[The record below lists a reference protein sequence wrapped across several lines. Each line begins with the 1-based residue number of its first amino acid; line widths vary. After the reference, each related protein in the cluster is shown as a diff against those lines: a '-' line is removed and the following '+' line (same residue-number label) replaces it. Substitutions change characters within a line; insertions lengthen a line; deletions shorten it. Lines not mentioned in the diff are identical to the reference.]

1 MAQNFLTLPIIPQPF
16 ANGGSHA
23 DIPND
28 ATMTNRASYQEGFP
42 EKTSLPITDDPS
54 TTGIP
59 PNRLDFNGLGYIA
72 TAFAFALQQGK
83 FWSFDVNV
91 ANAIGGYPKG
101 AVLWV
106 KDSVGM
112 PLYMV
117 QSLIANN
124 TYNFLTTPSYIDG
137 EKWQK
142 ISINPLGDSMIGTLD
157 DVNAPQIRNIE
168 IVETEPETGVDGT
181 IYAIVED

>member
-23 DIPND
+23 DFPNN
-28 ATMTNRASYQEGFP
+28 ATGTNRASFQEGWG
-42 EKTSLPITDDPS
+42 EITSTPISD
-54 TTGIP
+54 GGVP

-137 EKWQK
+137 AKWQK
-142 ISINPLGDSMIGTLD
+142 ISINPLGDSMVGTLD
-157 DVNAPQIRNIE
+157 DVNAPQIRNIA
-168 IVETEPETGVDGT
+168 IVEQEPETGVNGT
-181 IYAIVED
+181 IYAILKE

>member
-23 DIPND
+23 DFPNN
-28 ATMTNRASYQEGFP
+28 ATGTNRASFQEGWG
-42 EKTSLPITDDPS
+42 EITSTPIGD
-54 TTGIP
+54 GGLP

-137 EKWQK
+137 VKWQK
-142 ISINPLGDSMIGTLD
+142 ISINPLGDSMVGTLD
-157 DVNAPQIRNIE
+157 DVKAPQIRNIA
-168 IVETEPETGVDGT
+168 IVEQEPETGVDGT
-181 IYAIVED
+181 IYAILKE

>member
-23 DIPND
+23 DFPNN
-28 ATMTNRASYQEGFP
+28 ATGTNRASFQEGWG
-42 EKTSLPITDDPS
+42 EITSTPISD
-54 TTGIP
+54 GGVP

-106 KDSVGM
+106 KDSAGM

-137 EKWQK
+137 VKWQK
-142 ISINPLGDSMIGTLD
+142 ISINPLGDSMVGTLD
-157 DVNAPQIRNIE
+157 DVNVPQIRNIA
-168 IVETEPETGVDGT
+168 IVGQEPETGVNGT
-181 IYAIVED
+181 IYAILKE

>member
-23 DIPND
+23 DIPNA
-28 ATMTNRASYQEGFP
+28 ATGTNRASFQEGWG
-42 EKTSLPITDDPS
+42 EITSTPIGD
-54 TTGIP
+54 GGLP

-137 EKWQK
+137 AKWQK
-142 ISINPLGDSMIGTLD
+142 ISINPLGDSMVGTLG
-157 DVNAPQIRNIE
+157 DVNAPQIRNIA
-168 IVETEPETGVDGT
+168 IVEQEPETGVNGT
-181 IYAIVED
+181 IYAILKE

>member
-28 ATMTNRASYQEGFP
+28 ATGTNRASFQEGWG
-42 EKTSLPITDDPS
+42 EITSTPIGD
-54 TTGIP
+54 GGVP

-83 FWSFDVNV
+83 FWSFDVSV

-137 EKWQK
+137 AKWQK

-157 DVNAPQIRNIE
+157 DVNAPQIRNIQ
-168 IVETEPETGVDGT
+168 IVNEEPETGVDGT
-181 IYAIVED
+181 IYAIVEA

>member
-16 ANGGSHA
+16 ANGGA
-23 DIPND
+23 RAEIPND
-28 ATMTNRASYQEGFP
+28 ATTDNRASFQTGWNEV
-42 EKTSLPITDDPS
+42 TSTPINQG
-54 TTGIP
+54 GIP
-59 PNRLDFNGLGYIA
+59 PNRLDFNALGYIA
-72 TAFAFALQQGK
+72 TAYAFALQQGK
-83 FWSFDVNV
+83 FWSFDINV

-106 KDSVGM
+106 KDSAGM

-124 TYNFLTTPSYIDG
+124 THNFLTTPSYIDG
-137 EKWQK
+137 VNWQK

-157 DVNAPQIRNIE
+157 DVNAPQIRNIA
-168 IVETEPETGVDGT
+168 IVDEEPETGVDGT
-181 IYAIVED
+181 IYAILKE

>member
-23 DIPND
+23 DFPNN
-28 ATMTNRASYQEGFP
+28 ATGTNRASFQEGWG
-42 EKTSLPITDDPS
+42 EITSTPIGD
-54 TTGIP
+54 GGLP

-106 KDSVGM
+106 KDSAGM

-137 EKWQK
+137 VKWQK
-142 ISINPLGDSMIGTLD
+142 ISINPLGDSMVGTLD
-157 DVNAPQIRNIE
+157 DVKAPQIRNIA
-168 IVETEPETGVDGT
+168 IVEQEPETGVDGT
-181 IYAIVED
+181 IYAIVEA